1 LNDGFIPYGAD
12 NHGILQKGTPG
23 MTSAT
28 TIFSPAKRSR
38 NVRLP
43 LCYGMDIPGALNDGK
58 GQSKGRKIMYSLS
71 EVAS

>member
-1 LNDGFIPYGAD
+1 
-12 NHGILQKGTPG
+12 

-28 TIFSPAKRSR
+28 TIFGPAKRSR